1 MVRSTLFRGSEPIP
15 RRACVMSMADDAPID
30 AAAPLTFMG
39 APFVARVPPQSRAV
53 IGGLPFDAG
62 QHASR
67 LGSRLG
73 PRSVREQSIQ
83 LRAVDPDSDCD
94 VLAALGLVDV
104 GDARV
109 QHGDLDASQRAIADF
124 AGTLVSTNAVPLMIG
139 GDGSV
144 TLPLLRAVSRRYRE
158 LAVVHLD
165 AHTDA
170 YPLTGNIGPAAFHR
184 AVEARLLDPTASF
197 HIGLRG
203 PVSSRGLYA
212 HARQLGYQLVTL
224 AQLLD
229 RGIAAVFDE
238 VSLRLADRPV
248 YVCWDMDFFD
258 PSVAPGVIT
267 PSWEGVTA
275 REGLLVA
282 RSLRRLN
289 IVAIDINCVS
299 PPHDAA
305 GLAGFLCARI
315 IFEFLVGLAT
325 SSRASER

>member
-1 MVRSTLFRGSEPIP
+1 MTTEN
-15 RRACVMSMADDAPID
+15 APID

-39 APFVARVPPQSRAV
+39 VPLVTRLPPQSRAA
-53 IGGLPFDAG
+53 IGGLPFDGG
-62 QHASR
+62 QHATR
-67 LGSRLG
+67 FGSRLG

-83 LRAVDPDSDCD
+83 LRAVDPDTDRD

-109 QHGDLDASQRAIADF
+109 QHGDLDTSQRNVARF
-124 AGTLVSTNAVPLMIG
+124 AGALVETNAVPVMIG

-144 TLPLLRAVSRRYRE
+144 TLPLLQAVSRRYPN

-170 YPLTGNIGPAAFHR
+170 YPLAGNVGPAAFHR
-184 AVEARLLDPTASF
+184 AAEQRLLDPTVSF

-203 PVSSRGLYA
+203 PVASTGLYA
-212 HARQLGYQLVTL
+212 HARGLGYQLVTI
-224 AQLLD
+224 AELLE
-229 RGIAAVFDE
+229 RGFVSVFDE
-238 VSLRLADRPV
+238 VGHRIADRPV
-248 YVCWDMDFFD
+248 YICWDMDFFD

-267 PSWEGVTA
+267 PSWEGVTV
-275 REGLLVA
+275 REGLQVA
-282 RSLRRLN
+282 RLLRRLN

-305 GLAGFLCARI
+305 GLAAFLCARI
-315 IFEFLVGLAT
+315 IFEFLAGLAASQRLSEGSR
-325 SSRASER
+325 SS

>member
-1 MVRSTLFRGSEPIP
+1 
-15 RRACVMSMADDAPID
+15 MSMADEAPID

-39 APFVARVPPQSRAV
+39 APFVTRVPRSSRAV
-53 IGGLPFDAG
+53 IAGLPFDAG

-73 PRSVREQSIQ
+73 PQSVREQSIQ
-83 LRAVDPDSDCD
+83 LRAVDPDTDCD
-94 VLAALGLVDV
+94 VVAALGLVDV
-104 GDARV
+104 GDVRV
-109 QHGDLDASQRAIADF
+109 QHGDLDASQRAIAVF
-124 AGTLVSTNAVPLMIG
+124 AGTLVNTNAVPVMIG

-144 TLPLLRAVSRRYRE
+144 TLPLLRAVSRRYPE

-203 PVSSRGLYA
+203 PVSSKGLYA
-212 HARQLGYQLVTL
+212 HARQLGYQLITV
-224 AQLLD
+224 AELLD
-229 RGIAAVFDE
+229 RGITAVFDE
-238 VSLRLADRPV
+238 VSRRLAGRPV

-258 PSVAPGVIT
+258 PSAAPGVIT
-267 PSWEGVTA
+267 PSWDGVTV
-275 REGLLVA
+275 REGLQIVRL
-282 RSLRRLN
+282 LRRLN

-305 GLAGFLCARI
+305 GLAAFLCAHV

-325 SSRASER
+325 SARPFER